1 MGEEAVWKWGSRPS
15 FHFYNLQENRG
26 KPLNKSLK
34 TILLTFSLLISL
46 SNRVWPADLL
56 PVGGGQSPLISLP
69 MPVNLDEKSYL
80 GLSGKGYFRISQI
93 KGKALI
99 IKVLN
104 IYCPPCQGTATAMT
118 EVYHLIQNDA
128 KLRDQIKII
137 GIFVGNSSNEV
148 NYFKE
153 AYRIPFPIF
162 PDEDFKI
169 HKALGEIRT
178 PYLICTLKDN
188 FGNHQIVHARPKGLK
203 EAEAEVFLE
212 SMLQAFGF
220 NGKDSSR
227 IRENLAVSAKDETA
241 TN

>member
-34 TILLTFSLLISL
+34 TILLTFSLLFSL

-56 PVGGGQSPLISLP
+56 PVGDGQPPLISLP

-99 IKVLN
+99 LKVLN
-104 IYCPPCQGTATAMT
+104 IYCPSCQSTATAMT

-128 KLRDQIKII
+128 ELRDQIKII
-137 GIFVGNSSNEV
+137 DIFVGNSSNEV
-148 NYFKE
+148 NFFKE

-169 HKALGEIRT
+169 HKALGEVRT
-178 PYLICTLKDN
+178 PYFICTVKDKL
-188 FGNHQIVHARPKGLK
+188 GDHQTVHTHSGGFT
-203 EAEAEVFLE
+203 EAEKFLE
-212 SMLQAFGF
+212 SVLQAFEL
-220 NGKDSSR
+220 NGKDSPR
-227 IRENLAVSAKDETA
+227 IRKKLAVSTKD
-241 TN
+241 